1 MKSLRFLFLMLTAL
15 SVFALYIITSTTS
28 PYNVSINI
36 KFMFFSAVFGA
47 VFGLYNLILLS
58 SPQKLASAIR
68 PKSSI
73 IGTFRQAFLIGIVI
87 VTLLLLKSLN
97 TLGLLDILLII
108 IAACLF
114 ELFFRVRVPLS
125 SHEVQK

>member
-1 MKSLRFLFLMLTAL
+1 
-15 SVFALYIITSTTS
+15 
-28 PYNVSINI
+28 
-36 KFMFFSAVFGA
+36 MFFSAVFGA

-73 IGTFRQAFLIGIVI
+73 ISTFRQAFLIGVVI

-108 IAACLF
+108 VAAFLF